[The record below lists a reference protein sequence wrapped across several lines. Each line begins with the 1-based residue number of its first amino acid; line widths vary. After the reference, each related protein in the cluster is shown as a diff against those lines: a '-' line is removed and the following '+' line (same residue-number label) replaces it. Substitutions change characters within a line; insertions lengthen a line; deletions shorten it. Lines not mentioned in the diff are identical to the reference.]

1 MHTIKNI
8 IFDLGGVLLNI
19 NYTLTRTAF
28 EKLGVKNF
36 DEMYTQAEADELFK
50 KLEKGTISVPDF
62 YEQLNNCTGLHLS
75 KQETNQAWNSML
87 LDFCE
92 ESLEFLEKLKP
103 HYRLFLLSNTNAIHM
118 DAFYKIY
125 DSPKR
130 DKKFEDYFEKCFYSF
145 EMGSRKPDVEC
156 YQQVINELNIDPS
169 ETLFIDDL
177 KQNIDGAS
185 AAGLHTLH
193 LEKGMLIETSDLKK
207 LIS

>member
-19 NYTLTRTAF
+19 DYNLTRIAF

-50 KLEKGTISVPDF
+50 KLEKGTISIPDF
-62 YEQLNNCTGLHLS
+62 YEQLNNCTGLQLS
-75 KQETNQAWNSML
+75 KQDTNDAWNSML
-87 LDFCE
+87 LDFRE

-118 DAFYKIY
+118 EAFYKIY
-125 DSPKR
+125 DSQNR

-145 EMGSRKPDVEC
+145 EMGCRKPDVEC
-156 YQQVINELNIDPS
+156 YQQVIEELNIDPS

-185 AAGLHTLH
+185 AAGLQTLH
-193 LEKGMLIETSDLKK
+193 VEKGMLIESSDLKK
-207 LIS
+207 LIP